1 MITSITLLFY
11 IGVCDVSQNWTTNS
25 ITILRI
31 SSMCEAHFFS
41 RWWRWFN
48 LINHLNLKLTNLKN
62 ARWRS
67 YLILIVNTSEV
78 RTCHAC
84 QSIFVY
90 LENLEQLLHQGVLS
104 QLVEPR
110 GLLSN
115 HVAQNGQTVETRL
128 ILRELNFNFVTTNS
142 QCYKK

>member
-11 IGVCDVSQNWTTNS
+11 IGVCDVSQNWTTNFKNIVHVWS
-25 ITILRI
+25 T
-31 SSMCEAHFFS
+31 FFS
-41 RWWRWFN
+41 RWRRWLN
-48 LINHLNLKLTNLKN
+48 LINPLNLKLMNLKN

-78 RTCHAC
+78 RTCHTC

-128 ILRELNFNFVTTNS
+128 ILRELNYLNFNFVTTNS